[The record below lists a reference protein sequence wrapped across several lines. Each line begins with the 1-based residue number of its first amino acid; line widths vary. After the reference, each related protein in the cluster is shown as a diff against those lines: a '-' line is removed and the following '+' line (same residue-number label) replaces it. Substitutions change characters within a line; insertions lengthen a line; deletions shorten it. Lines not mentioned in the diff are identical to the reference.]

1 MTSENF
7 HFTFKVHVV
16 EEKTQVLLFLPML
29 RELSIFNFLIFKFR
43 LFRVT
48 NSSHKVAKA
57 FYLYHLS
64 LLSHFDKLDSFQR
77 TPDWSKILQ
86 CKTKPCELFR
96 NEKRSLSE
104 GEANIC
110 QTRAGLF
117 VFIVISQKRNL
128 LYKTRRWRRFIGEI
142 PSFLLAKQVVLLVT
156 AFFTFI
162 CFLGLLFGRRQE
174 RKSTL
179 TVVR

>member
-1 MTSENF
+1 MTTENF
-7 HFTFKVHVV
+7 HFTFKIHVV
-16 EEKTQVLLFLPML
+16 EGKTQVLLFLPVL
-29 RELSIFNFLIFKFR
+29 RDLSMFCFLILKFG

-57 FYLYHLS
+57 FYLYHL
-64 LLSHFDKLDSFQR
+64 LLSHFVKLDIFQR
-77 TPDWSKILQ
+77 TPDWSKLFQ
-86 CKTKPCELFR
+86 CKTKPCELVR
-96 NEKRSLSE
+96 NEKRSLIE
-104 GEANIC
+104 GEVNSC

-117 VFIVISQKRNL
+117 VFIVISQ
-128 LYKTRRWRRFIGEI
+128 GEI

-162 CFLGLLFGRRQE
+162 CFFGLLFGRRQE